1 MSDNIT
7 TSKISVVLKG
17 YENWFRWI
25 ELIKSAS
32 IKWNIWIFVNPD
44 LEKTNIPTLLKPVR
58 LTYKDVYPGKSTKFK
73 DLTLQEVKLYN
84 KKVNKYADKKKQ
96 FRAC

>member
-17 YENWFRWI
+17 YKNWFRQI
-25 ELIKSAS
+25 KLIKSAS
-32 IKWNIWIFVNPD
+32 IKQNIWIFVNPD
-44 LEKTNIPTLLKPVR
+44 LEKTNISTLLKLVR
-58 LTYKDVYPGKSTKFK
+58 LTYKDVYSGKSTKFK